1 MNARA
6 IVGLSLLALLS
17 GCGSRE
23 EAPPPRNDWF
33 IRSHVA
39 FVEAD
44 GKTPRPVP
52 KEPLRLWMPYV
63 VGDIYGDPNEGE
75 MSPVTLNPDL
85 SFTLDL
91 NAGYAKLQRAL
102 IPTRFSQRWMQI
114 EPADARVARLSP
126 FVQPADGIVPLGTS
140 EWLDADTGGR
150 LMLVYFDRPA
160 RIRGEIV
167 YEGRS
172 LRFDIEAKEAGYV
185 WIRQPE
191 GSGEFTMAP
200 WPGRVILALMPG

>member
-6 IVGLSLLALLS
+6 VVGLGLLVLLC

-23 EAPPPRNDWF
+23 ETPPPRNDWF
-33 IRSHVA
+33 ISSYVA
-39 FVEAD
+39 FLDND
-44 GKTPRPVP
+44 GKTPRPAP
-52 KEPLRLWMPYV
+52 KTALRLWMPYV

-91 NAGYAKLQRAL
+91 NAGHAKLERAL
-102 IPTRFSQRWMQI
+102 IPTNFSQKWMQI
-114 EPADARVARLSP
+114 EPKDARVARLSP
-126 FVQPADGIVPLGTS
+126 FVQPADGIVPVGTA
-140 EWLDADTGGR
+140 EWLDADTGQR

-172 LRFDIEAKEAGYV
+172 LLFDIETKQAGYV

-200 WPGRVILALMPG
+200 WPGRVILALMP